1 MSVDWE
7 VGLQLLAHKQ
17 TSNKMATKYKLLG
30 GLHSEKTEN
39 GSSVIVRKG
48 ETFTSQHDDL
58 HLKFGR
64 DKFYP
69 IGESTVVEQEQ
80 EEEPSQNT
88 IDFNSM
94 TVAELRT
101 YAEDNEIDLEG
112 ATKKDDIIL
121 AIKVAE
127 GIE

>member
-1 MSVDWE
+1 
-7 VGLQLLAHKQ
+7 
-17 TSNKMATKYKLLG
+17 MATKYKLLG
-30 GLHSEKTEN
+30 GMHSETMEN
-39 GSSVIVRKG
+39 GTSVIVRKG
-48 ETFTSQHDDL
+48 EIFTSQHDDL
-58 HLKFGR
+58 HVKFGR

-69 IGESTVVEQEQ
+69 VGESTVVEEQ
-80 EEEPSQNT
+80 EEPSQNT

>member
-1 MSVDWE
+1 
-7 VGLQLLAHKQ
+7 
-17 TSNKMATKYKLLG
+17 MATKYKLLG
-30 GLHSEKTEN
+30 GMHSETMEN
-39 GSSVIVRKG
+39 GTSVIVRKG

-64 DKFYP
+64 DKFYL
-69 IGESTVVEQEQ
+69 IGESAVVEQEQ
-80 EEEPSQNT
+80 EEEEPSQNT